1 MPKIF
6 RIKKHAFMSLFVV
19 ILMWTY
25 FVIASTSSLDVRFD
39 DGALNLNEMYWYE
52 AALFLVGFPL
62 NFAFIFTALWHAWKT
77 DRKKLFCVVFFCWPI
92 SFHYV
97 LRFRVESDKVS

>member
-1 MPKIF
+1 
-6 RIKKHAFMSLFVV
+6 MSLFVV

-77 DRKKLFCVVFFCWPI
+77 DRKKLFCVVSSSYAVHICDDEKSSLNKI
-92 SFHYV
+92 
-97 LRFRVESDKVS
+97 LADEL